1 MKQLIADTHCHTI
14 ASTHAYSTV
23 GENVRAAA
31 RRGLCAVAITDHG
44 RRMPGA
50 PGTWYF
56 ENLKTLPR
64 TLDGVLLLK
73 GIEANVVD
81 FDGSLDTDQTLLAQL
96 EWVIASVHSVA
107 MEGESKGKDCT
118 GLWLQVAQNPLVR
131 VIGHSG
137 SADYPYDVDRV
148 VKEFA
153 RQGKLVEINEGTFRV
168 RRSSLPNC
176 GRIVE
181 ACKRHG
187 VPVIVNSDAHFH
199 TQVGD
204 FTEALRLL
212 AEKEFPEELVV
223 NADRERFMRYVKEYA
238 GVGSD

>member
-14 ASTHAYSTV
+14 ASTHAYSTI

-31 RRGLCAVAITDHG
+31 RRGLCALAITDHG
-44 RRMPGA
+44 RRMPAA

-81 FDGSLDTDQTLLAQL
+81 FDGSLDADEALLSQL
-96 EWVIASVHSVA
+96 EWVVASIHAVA
-107 MEGESKGKDCT
+107 MPPESKGKDCT
-118 GLWLQVAQNPLVR
+118 ELWLRVAQNPHVR

-137 SADYPYDVDRV
+137 TADFPYDYDRV
-148 VKEFA
+148 VQEFA
-153 RQGKLVEINEGTFRV
+153 KNGKLVEINEGTFRV

-176 GRIVE
+176 GEIVE
-181 ACKRHG
+181 ACKRRR

-199 TQVGD
+199 TLVGD
-204 FTEALRLL
+204 FTESMRLL
-212 AEKEFPEELVV
+212 EEKEFPEELIV
-223 NADRERFMRYVKEYA
+223 NGDRDRFMQYLKDYT
-238 GVGSD
+238 GITG